1 MILKKV
7 LIIDDDDLSIFLMGL
22 TIDDIDFIKAYDS
35 VNSGWEALKY
45 LEKTDTDAPEVIFV
59 DLNMPEMDGY
69 EFIQRYEENFAN
81 IYPKTKII
89 VVTSSQRESDKTR
102 SLSFKTVQGYIHKPL
117 EEKEIRK
124 ILGIN

>member
-1 MILKKV
+1 MILEKV

-35 VNSGWEALKY
+35 VTSGWEALKY
-45 LEKTDTDAPEVIFV
+45 LEKIDTNAPEVIFV

-69 EFIQRYEENFAN
+69 EFIQHYEEKFAK

-102 SLSFKTVQGYIHKPL
+102 SLSFNTVKGYIHKPL
-117 EEKEIRK
+117 QEKEIRK
-124 ILGIN
+124 ILGIS

>member
-45 LEKTDTDAPEVIFV
+45 LEKTDTDAPEVIFRRW
-59 DLNMPEMDGY
+59 MDM
-69 EFIQRYEENFAN
+69 NLSN
-81 IYPKTKII
+81 
-89 VVTSSQRESDKTR
+89 VTRRILQISIRRQR
-102 SLSFKTVQGYIHKPL
+102 SL
-117 EEKEIRK
+117 
-124 ILGIN
+124 